1 MDKIDYMELRER
13 WVNLIGF
20 GDLEKIELN
29 IFFTLQSISRRAVR
43 VVGRATC
50 EAYSYDEG

>member
-29 IFFTLQSISRRAVR
+29 IFLTPSYVLQQFW
-43 VVGRATC
+43 
-50 EAYSYDEG
+50 